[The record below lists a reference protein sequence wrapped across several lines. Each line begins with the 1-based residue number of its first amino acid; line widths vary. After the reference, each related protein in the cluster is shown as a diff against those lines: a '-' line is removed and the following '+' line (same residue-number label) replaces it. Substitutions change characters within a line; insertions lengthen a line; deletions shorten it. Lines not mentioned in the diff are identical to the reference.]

1 MHHGLAAVTWF
12 QEDILSLTVSIFIKK
27 ERKKMST
34 DVITNANAKSRTK
47 VRMMVQIGMLAAIS
61 VVLMQFEVPLPF
73 APAFYKIDFSEVPVL
88 VGCFAM
94 GPFAGA
100 VIELIKI
107 ILHVAI
113 SGTTTAG
120 VGDVANFLIEM
131 CIRDSC
137 YTSWISSS
145 LVSRH
150 SSRTPNR
157 SCMAYLR
164 WCSIR

>member
-1 MHHGLAAVTWF
+1 M
-12 QEDILSLTVSIFIKK
+12 KK

-120 VGDVANFLIEM
+120 VGDVANFLIGCAFIIPAGLIYKTKRPGMGRLSVWRQE
-131 CIRDSC
+131 
-137 YTSWISSS
+137 
-145 LVSRH
+145 
-150 SSRTPNR
+150 P
-157 SCMAYLR
+157 YL
-164 WCSIR
+164 

>member
-1 MHHGLAAVTWF
+1 
-12 QEDILSLTVSIFIKK
+12 
-27 ERKKMST
+27 MST

-120 VGDVANFLIEM
+120 VGDVANFLIGCAFIIPAGLIYKKKKTRNPNSSAEKT
-131 CIRDSC
+131 
-137 YTSWISSS
+137 TSSMRMRRLRRLPNCVPRIQVRISSS
-145 LVSRH
+145 V
-150 SSRTPNR
+150 RT
-157 SCMAYLR
+157 
-164 WCSIR
+164 